1 MTAAFPPAVRRL
13 VAVGGG
19 LLGAIALAGCAPAA
33 STAPAPAG
41 DTTASA
47 PAAAPSTSAATSE
60 PGASSSAA
68 ASGLRD
74 GTYTASG
81 DYQYPNGTGTI
92 EVTVTLADEKVGS
105 VKVEP
110 KAADPTARQYES
122 QFASGIGAV
131 VVGKPIA
138 GLKVGAVSG
147 SSLTGQGFE
156 KALATIRKDAA
167 A

>member
-19 LLGAIALAGCAPAA
+19 LLGAVALAGCAPAA
-33 STAPAPAG
+33 STAPAG

-47 PAAAPSTSAATSE
+47 PAAAPSTSAAPSE
-60 PGASSSAA
+60 AGASTAA
-68 ASGLRD
+68 AGGLRD

-92 EVTVTLADEKVGS
+92 RVTVTLADEKVGS

-110 KAADPTARQYES
+110 KASDPTARQYES

-156 KALATIRKDAA
+156 KALAAIRKDAA

>member
-19 LLGAIALAGCAPAA
+19 LLGAVALAGCAPAA
-33 STAPAPAG
+33 SNGTAPAN

-47 PAAAPSTSAATSE
+47 SAGAPSTPAEAGE
-60 PGASSSAA
+60 PTASSAPAA
-68 ASGLRD
+68 DLRD

-81 DYQYPNGTGTI
+81 SYQFPNGTGTI
-92 EVTVTLADEKVGS
+92 RVTVTLADERVES

-110 KAADPTARQYES
+110 QADNPTARQYES
-122 QFASGIGAV
+122 QFASGIDAV

-147 SSLTGQGFE
+147 SSLTGQGFQ